1 MGGGVLVVSLPL
13 AAAPAHTSRG
23 TPRGP
28 SRDLRDPNIL
38 YLVPTRRLPFM
49 RRRRLWFSKA
59 CSSLAS
65 CCETRPIAIRS
76 SGHMDAVRGR
86 PRPRFGSGLE
96 ALLTL
101 DPEPDQRTDRGAEL
115 DSLLVR
121 QIAQV
126 CNLDVA
132 SDLLVHCQRIDDT
145 KWCRSGAGVPAPRWG
160 LDP

>member
-1 MGGGVLVVSLPL
+1 MKPSLIRNPPAEATALRGGTAQRCSSMTIAEADPSGMSSSTSHAFSSQNTWMPS
-13 AAAPAHTSRG
+13 AAARAPASA
-23 TPRGP
+23 P
-28 SRDLRDPNIL
+28 
-38 YLVPTRRLPFM
+38 
-49 RRRRLWFSKA
+49 A
-59 CSSLAS
+59 
-65 CCETRPIAIRS
+65 
-76 SGHMDAVRGR
+76 
-86 PRPRFGSGLE
+86 
-96 ALLTL
+96 LTL

-145 KWCRSGAGVPAPRWG
+145 KWRRSGAGVPAPRWG

>member
-1 MGGGVLVVSLPL
+1 
-13 AAAPAHTSRG
+13 
-23 TPRGP
+23 
-28 SRDLRDPNIL
+28 
-38 YLVPTRRLPFM
+38 
-49 RRRRLWFSKA
+49 
-59 CSSLAS
+59 
-65 CCETRPIAIRS
+65 
-76 SGHMDAVRGR
+76 MDAVRGR
-86 PRPRFGSGLE
+86 RAPPLSAPALE

-145 KWCRSGAGVPAPRWG
+145 KWRRSGAGVPAPRWG